1 MSENTDNVS
10 AHSVHL
16 KKEISFPRAVCL
28 ILGSTIGSAIFVS
41 PKGVVLHSR
50 SYGLSLVVW
59 TLGGVFSVIGSLC
72 YAELGTTITK
82 SGSSY
87 IYVLESFGGLMAFLN
102 LWTNLL
108 ISYPARQAILALT
121 FSNYLIKPFFP
132 SCALPSSAEYLLAV
146 VCIGF
151 ITAVNCARVKWGAF
165 LQMAAT
171 AAQVGALLVIMVA
184 GVVKL
189 IQGDTQNFEKPFEGL
204 QLNAGSMSLALYS
217 ALYSYS
223 GWDALNYVTEEMKN
237 PERNLPLTIIIA
249 MPLLTV
255 IYILTNVAY
264 YTVLD
269 ADSILNSS
277 AVAVT
282 FADKVL
288 GYGKW
293 FIPLSVAIS
302 CCGALNSVVISSS
315 RLIFVGSR
323 EGQLPDC
330 LCLVHIYRFTP
341 IPALLF
347 NGGMA
352 LIFLC
357 VKDVYQL
364 IHYFSFSYWLFLG
377 LAVAGQI
384 YLRWTCPDMPRP
396 LKLNICFPIVYC
408 VCSVCL
414 VVVPLYSDP
423 SDSMVGLAG
432 ILSGAPIYYFFI
444 HLPPQRQPK
453 ILRKILGFMFL
464 YTQKVC
470 LCCPAQ
476 SAEGRDC
483 HHNPNKTA

>member
-1 MSENTDNVS
+1 MKIPENTDSCS

-16 KKEISFPRAVCL
+16 RKEISFLRGVCL
-28 ILGSTIGSAIFVS
+28 LLGNTIGAAIFIS
-41 PKGVVLHSR
+41 PKGVLLHSS
-50 SYGLSLVVW
+50 SYGLSLIMW
-59 TLGGVFSVIGSLC
+59 TIGGIFSVIGSLC

-87 IYVLESFGGLMAFLN
+87 IYVFESFGGFMAFLN
-102 LWTNLL
+102 LWTSLI

-121 FSNYLIKPFFP
+121 FSNYLMGPFYS
-132 SCALPSSAEYLLAV
+132 SCPLPSAAVYLVAV
-146 VCIGF
+146 ACIGF
-151 ITAVNCARVKWGAF
+151 ITAVNCAKVKWGAY

-171 AAQVGALLVIMVA
+171 VAQVSALIVIIVT

-189 IQGDTQNFEKPFEGL
+189 IQGDTQNFEKPFEGSK
-204 QLNAGSMSLALYS
+204 LNPGSMALALYS

-255 IYILTNVAY
+255 IYFLTNVAY
-264 YTVLD
+264 YTVMD
-269 ADSILNSS
+269 AETILNSS

-282 FADKVL
+282 FADQVL
-288 GYGKW
+288 GYAKW
-293 FIPLSVAIS
+293 FIPLTVAIS
-302 CCGALNSVVISSS
+302 CCGALNSVIISSS

-323 EGQLPDC
+323 EGHLPDC

-357 VKDVYQL
+357 VKDIYQL

-396 LKLNICFPIVYC
+396 LKLNLCFPVVYC
-408 VCSVCL
+408 ICSVCL
-414 VVVPLYSDP
+414 VVVPLYSDTA
-423 SDSMVGLAG
+423 DSMVGLAG

-453 ILRKILGFMFL
+453 ILRKLLGFIFI

-470 LCCPAQ
+470 LCCPAESPPGKQIQ
-476 SAEGRDC
+476 S
-483 HHNPNKTA
+483 KSK